1 MNTIGQG
8 TTPYLQV
15 AIEGYDMSDAV
26 LVHVTIEQVAGKNLY
41 LTGDRVT
48 VEAGEEGSVV
58 TAHLTQ
64 EETLGLKKGF
74 AELQVRWKDQYGE
87 TYTIEPITVN
97 ILRAL
102 YKGVI

>member
-15 AIEGYDMSDAV
+15 AIEGCDLSEAEV
-26 LVHVTIEQVAGKNLY
+26 IVVTIEQDRTQMLN
-41 LTGDRVT
+41 LTGERIT
-48 VEAGEEGSVV
+48 VVSDEEGSVV

-64 EETLGLKKGF
+64 EETLGLRKGF
-74 AELQVRWKDQYGE
+74 AELQIRWKDQYGE
-87 TYTIEPITVN
+87 SFETDIIQVN
-97 ILRAL
+97 IQRAL